1 MPSEV
6 AVAGGVAA
14 NGVLRDRMVAWGE
27 KHRVTV
33 RLPEKVFCTDN
44 AAMIAF
50 AGLQKRS
57 EWTDPRRVTA
67 RSRIR

>member
-1 MPSEV
+1 
-6 AVAGGVAA
+6 
-14 NGVLRDRMVAWGE
+14 VLRERMHAWG
-27 KHRVTV
+27 KQHNVTI

-50 AGLQKRS
+50 AGLQKES